1 MGLKPHG
8 TVPAMYRHLK
18 APGSAGRGRLRT
30 VFRAGVFVL
39 VSTGVS
45 TVHIGCQSE
54 SAPEETGPILL
65 EEEGLGVVQLP
76 DGCAQVEPS
85 EHPLELAC
93 ELIET
98 TETSA
103 GPVGTIRLELG
114 EPRDSYIELADVSAI
129 DTLREE
135 QRPLFE
141 ALPGGEFLGVGGTLF
156 YGPFGAARYTRGRF
170 QAEDGATLQ
179 RIRFFMVHP
188 TQNRVLT
195 LVYDHPV
202 VDNADSAARI
212 NNHLLMLLENLRS
225 SDDLQ
230 AAAAEGEAPAED

>member
-1 MGLKPHG
+1 
-8 TVPAMYRHLK
+8 MYRHLE

-45 TVHIGCQSE
+45 TVLIGCQSE

-98 TETSA
+98 TETPA

-156 YGPFGAARYTRGRF
+156 YGPFGAARYARGRF
-170 QAEDGATLQ
+170 QAEDGAALQ
-179 RIRFFMVHP
+179 RIRLLMVHP
-188 TQNRVLT
+188 MQNSLVT
-195 LVYDHPV
+195 LVYDHPL

-212 NNHLLMLLENLRS
+212 NNHLLMLLENLRTA
-225 SDDLQ
+225 DDLL
-230 AAAAEGEAPAED
+230 AEAEDDRTTDDPATD